1 MALTTINVDELKQFL
16 DYITNKEQS
25 GNTMN
30 PVQYN
35 MLLRRGM
42 EDQYSWLYGSYQS
55 YLEDHP
61 YPKVAYEQTQLV
73 KDFLRIFKETES
85 ISVDAQGKMIIP
97 DNYNHYTNIDFLYK
111 KNNPTTKKVDIK
123 RIGVEIIDDDKF
135 TGRINHPIKI
145 VRKDRLVIGNF
156 HNTYVEYYPNDIASV
171 DFTYLRNPVAPLWAY
186 TIVSDVAIYDPGNS
200 VQIELPVM
208 LTNQLARIILS
219 YIGINMRE
227 EKVVNY
233 AETIKTKG
241 V

>member
-25 GNTMN
+25 GNTMT
-30 PVQYN
+30 PDQYN

-42 EDQYSWLYGSYQS
+42 EDQYSWLYGLYQS
-55 YLEDHP
+55 YIEGNP

-73 KDFLRIFKETES
+73 KDFLRIFKVTTP

-97 DNYNHYTNIDFLYK
+97 DNYNHYTNIDFLYR
-111 KNNPTTKKVDIK
+111 KNNLTTKKVDTK

-135 TGRINHPIKI
+135 TSRINHPIKV
-145 VRKDRLVIGNF
+145 VRKDRLIIGNF
-156 HNTYVEYYPNDIASV
+156 HNTYVQYYPIDIGSV
-171 DFTYLRNPVAPLWAY
+171 EFTYLRNPVSPLWAY
-186 TIVSDVAIYDPGNS
+186 TIVNDVPIYDSANS
-200 VQIELPVM
+200 VQIELPLM

-219 YIGINMRE
+219 YIGINLRE
-227 EKVVNY
+227 EKVVSY

>member
-25 GNTMN
+25 GNTMT
-30 PVQYN
+30 PDQYN
-35 MLLRRGM
+35 MLLRRGI
-42 EDQYSWLYGSYQS
+42 EDQYSWLYGLYQS

-61 YPKVAYEQTQLV
+61 YPKVAYEQTQLI
-73 KDFLRIFKETES
+73 KDFLRIFKETKS
-85 ISVDAQGKMIIP
+85 IAVNSQGEMVIP
-97 DNYNHYTNIDFLYK
+97 DDYNHYTRIDFLYR
-111 KNNPTTKKVDIK
+111 KNNPDTKKVDTK

-156 HNTYVEYYPNDIASV
+156 NNTYVKYYPNDIGSV
-171 DFTYLRNPVAPLWAY
+171 EFTYLRTPISPVWAY
-186 TIVSDVAIYDPGNS
+186 TIVDDVAIYDPGS
-200 VQIELPVM
+200 STQIELPLM

-219 YIGINMRE
+219 YIGINLRE
-227 EKVVNY
+227 EKVVAY